1 MNKFKQVNKKY
12 IIAAAAIAVVA
23 IVCFLLL
30 RKGGSEGEDI
40 AYVSSVKSLTGRGA
54 LGAVN
59 KLPGI
64 VESQETWS
72 VSRNSDVEVEELHV
86 EVGQEVSAGDPLFTY
101 STAKYEEDLKQA
113 QIDLE
118 RLNNELTSTQE
129 TLEQLRKDKNN
140 ASSSEQANYTIQIKE
155 QELSLKE
162 KEIDIQMKESEIEKL
177 EGNIENATVVSAID
191 GVVKSI
197 NKGNT
202 DSMGNDSSYITVMK
216 VGDYRVKGTV
226 SEQNIGQLTVD
237 APVLV
242 FSRVDDRV
250 WKGTISEIKTENEQS
265 NSSTSYYEGDS
276 SNRSS
281 KYPFYVQLDTSEGLM
296 LGQHVYVELDQGQYA
311 GQEGKDDKGIWID
324 EYLIDFTDPDAPA
337 VWKDVNGRLKKTPV
351 EIGERND
358 DLGQVQ
364 VLSGLELTDSIA
376 VPDETL
382 RDGMKT
388 ELAEEMTSDEMLGD
402 EAYDESGEAGEGG
415 EAGMGEAA
423 PAGAD
428 GDDFIDGTGAE
439 DGSFE
444 DFGGAEDGG
453 LVEEIPA
460 DQ

>member
-23 IVCFLLL
+23 IVYFLLL

-162 KEIDIQMKESEIEKL
+162 KEIDIQLKESEIE
-177 EGNIENATVVSAID
+177 
-191 GVVKSI
+191 
-197 NKGNT
+197 
-202 DSMGNDSSYITVMK
+202 
-216 VGDYRVKGTV
+216 
-226 SEQNIGQLTVD
+226 
-237 APVLV
+237 
-242 FSRVDDRV
+242 
-250 WKGTISEIKTENEQS
+250 
-265 NSSTSYYEGDS
+265 
-276 SNRSS
+276 
-281 KYPFYVQLDTSEGLM
+281 
-296 LGQHVYVELDQGQYA
+296 
-311 GQEGKDDKGIWID
+311 
-324 EYLIDFTDPDAPA
+324 
-337 VWKDVNGRLKKTPV
+337 
-351 EIGERND
+351 
-358 DLGQVQ
+358 
-364 VLSGLELTDSIA
+364 
-376 VPDETL
+376 
-382 RDGMKT
+382 
-388 ELAEEMTSDEMLGD
+388 
-402 EAYDESGEAGEGG
+402 
-415 EAGMGEAA
+415 
-423 PAGAD
+423 
-428 GDDFIDGTGAE
+428 
-439 DGSFE
+439 
-444 DFGGAEDGG
+444 
-453 LVEEIPA
+453 
-460 DQ
+460 